1 VEEAGG
7 RPGARGG
14 GVPDHQAAEAAV
26 ADQDV
31 GAQAEDE
38 VRHCRFA
45 RGEDGGGEVVGAGG
59 GVEEV
64 GGPADPERRMRRERG
79 IALEARAVESLHVP
93 GWERRAD
100 NGNSW
105 LRFPAFFTTGSCARH
120 EISRMTTDL
129 AHLAHD
135 RRVRAALP
143 GLCLAVLTLLFGF
156 GLGIVFGF
164 NEDLIRDR
172 QRAAATAVLAT
183 AYQGDAAKVQPVL
196 DKSWAYMQRAH
207 LHAGSLG
214 TSALALSGLVLL
226 LGVSVGLT
234 RAITLAL
241 GLGGLG
247 YSSYWLLAGFRAPGM
262 GGTGAAKESLKWL
275 AMPSSGM
282 FVVATALVAVL
293 CLAALFRPRTPAGA
307 SVTSAA

>member
-1 VEEAGG
+1 
-7 RPGARGG
+7 
-14 GVPDHQAAEAAV
+14 
-26 ADQDV
+26 
-31 GAQAEDE
+31 
-38 VRHCRFA
+38 
-45 RGEDGGGEVVGAGG
+45 
-59 GVEEV
+59 
-64 GGPADPERRMRRERG
+64 
-79 IALEARAVESLHVP
+79 
-93 GWERRAD
+93 
-100 NGNSW
+100 
-105 LRFPAFFTTGSCARH
+105 
-120 EISRMTTDL
+120 MTTQMD
-129 AHLAHD
+129 HLAHD

-156 GLGIVFGF
+156 GLGIVFGL

-183 AYQGDAAKVQPVL
+183 AYQGDAAKAQPVL

-207 LHAGSLG
+207 LHAGGLG

-247 YSSYWLLAGFRAPGM
+247 YSLFWLLAGFRAPGM

-293 CLAALFRPRTPAGA
+293 CLTVLLRPRARATAAAAAAAAAAAPA
-307 SVTSAA
+307 TSAA

>member
-1 VEEAGG
+1 
-7 RPGARGG
+7 
-14 GVPDHQAAEAAV
+14 
-26 ADQDV
+26 
-31 GAQAEDE
+31 
-38 VRHCRFA
+38 
-45 RGEDGGGEVVGAGG
+45 
-59 GVEEV
+59 
-64 GGPADPERRMRRERG
+64 
-79 IALEARAVESLHVP
+79 VP

-105 LRFPAFFTTGSCARH
+105 LRVPAFFTTGSCALH

-293 CLAALFRPRTPAGA
+293 CLTVLLRSGARARATAAAAAPA
-307 SVTSAA
+307 TSAA

>member
-1 VEEAGG
+1 
-7 RPGARGG
+7 
-14 GVPDHQAAEAAV
+14 
-26 ADQDV
+26 
-31 GAQAEDE
+31 
-38 VRHCRFA
+38 
-45 RGEDGGGEVVGAGG
+45 
-59 GVEEV
+59 
-64 GGPADPERRMRRERG
+64 
-79 IALEARAVESLHVP
+79 
-93 GWERRAD
+93 
-100 NGNSW
+100 
-105 LRFPAFFTTGSCARH
+105 
-120 EISRMTTDL
+120 MTTDL